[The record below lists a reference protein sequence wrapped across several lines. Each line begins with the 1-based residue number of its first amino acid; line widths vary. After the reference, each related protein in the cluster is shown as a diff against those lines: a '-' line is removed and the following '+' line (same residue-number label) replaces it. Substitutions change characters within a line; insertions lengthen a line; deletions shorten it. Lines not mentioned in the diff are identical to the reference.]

1 MENNL
6 KLLQEAQNLFPSGVN
21 SPVRAFKGVGGNPI
35 FIKRAKGAR
44 IYDENNKEHIDY
56 CMSWGAL
63 ILGHTHTTVVKAIKE
78 QAIKGTSYGACTKN
92 EVEFGNLIKQAF
104 PSIERMR
111 LMNSGTEAVMTALR
125 LARAF
130 TNRDYIIKFDGCYH
144 GHSDSLLVKAGSGLS
159 TLGMSSS
166 KGVLKAV
173 TEKTISLPY
182 NNLEAVKKACGKL
195 GRKIACIIVEPVAA
209 NMGVVLPQEG
219 FLEGLERLAK
229 KNGILLIFDEVI
241 TGFRLCYGG
250 AQKIFGIKPDLTI
263 LGKIIGGGLPVGLV
277 GGRREIMEQLAPM
290 GKVYQAGTLSGNPL
304 TTAAGIATLKYLAAN
319 RSIYFKLRTKTEFLL
334 KFLREI
340 FADKD
345 ILVQINYIGS
355 MFSVFFAKGPITD
368 YVSSKTQD
376 SRAFA
381 KFFRAMLSNNIYFSP
396 SGFEANFLSQ
406 AHSYADLHITIN
418 SVKRF

>member
-6 KLLQEAQNLFPSGVN
+6 KLWQKAQNLFPGGVN

-44 IYDENNKEHIDY
+44 IYDENNKEYIDY

-63 ILGHTHTTVVKAIKE
+63 ILGHAHAVVAKAIKE
-78 QAIKGTSYGACTKN
+78 QAIKGTSFGTCTKN
-92 EVEFGNLIKQAF
+92 EVEFSNLIKQAF
-104 PSIERMR
+104 PSIGKMR
-111 LMNSGTEAVMTALR
+111 LVNSGTEAAMTALR

-130 TNRDYIIKFDGCYH
+130 TKRDYIIKFDGCYH
-144 GHSDSLLVKAGSGLS
+144 GHYDSFLVKAGSGLATFGVS
-159 TLGMSSS
+159 LS
-166 KGVLKAV
+166 KGLLNDV
-173 TEKTISLPY
+173 TRKTISLPY
-182 NNLEAVKKACGKL
+182 NNLEMVQKICKKM
-195 GRKIACIIVEPVAA
+195 GRQIACIIVEPVAA

-219 FLEGLERLAK
+219 FLEGLQLLAK
-229 KNGILLIFDEVI
+229 KYGILLIFDEVI

-263 LGKIIGGGLPVGLV
+263 LGKIIGGGLPIGLV
-277 GGRREIMEQLAPM
+277 GGRREIMEQLAPQ
-290 GKVYQAGTLSGNPL
+290 GEVYQAGTLSGNPL

-319 RSIYFKLRTKTEFLL
+319 KSIYSKLRTKTEFLL
-334 KFLREI
+334 KSLREI

-355 MFSVFFAKGPITD
+355 VFSLFFAKKPIVD
-368 YVSSKTQD
+368 YASAKAQD
-376 SRAFA
+376 SKVFA
-381 KFFRAMLSNNIYFSP
+381 KFFQVMLKHGIYFSP

-418 SVKRF
+418 SAKRF